1 MLLSVKYSA
10 FGPANNSTLPCST
23 ENPGRSGGQ
32 PTGAD
37 NISIISAPTERPAS
51 QSTVLCLAQ
60 LKTRA
65 GWVGRPQALLLI
77 SEALGNSFYKRL
89 STSLHSH
96 RVLKIVK
103 IFGKSRP

>member
-10 FGPANNSTLPCST
+10 FGPANNSTLPCSS
-23 ENPGRSGGQ
+23 ENPGGSGGQ

-37 NISIISAPTERPAS
+37 IISAPTERPAS

-65 GWVGRPQALLLI
+65 GWVGRQQALLLI